1 MKDLPQVKNG
11 YKRYSLSL
19 TGENS
24 HIFDLQ
30 AGQGSLSIG
39 TKGISEGKYDI
50 WVEPGDTIN
59 WDAFNECFTYYG
71 ERQKKEHPFGDWPRW
86 IYYSGMDT
94 GFIEWTSKRKT
105 EGFHWTPTKDVSVD
119 MENVVISERTINLKQ
134 HVKMTVGPKVR
145 MLVLEG
151 NPENAEVKT
160 CGKAPELVFALKDY
174 ENPDNIYRIPDFKE
188 LQDTAFVGIESS
200 PVGDVFDCESLRQF
214 KHVKTLNIWGN
225 VKNTSVLSE
234 LTELE
239 NIGMRYVPDMSGFPD
254 VRSWKNLDRFIGWNI
269 EETAGKDL
277 RKQLKALEKEKELDY
292 QISQLRSKT
301 WFATEYDNPFKN
313 WEGTKGRKASKL
325 YKDYLKEIKKVP
337 DEASVRDNIIRFT
350 EAFNA
355 FDDLDTVERE
365 DTYDAVRRLIMA
377 SPFEID
383 ENIWLEWFDG
393 TRDF

>member
-1 MKDLPQVKNG
+1 
-11 YKRYSLSL
+11 
-19 TGENS
+19 
-24 HIFDLQ
+24 
-30 AGQGSLSIG
+30 
-39 TKGISEGKYDI
+39 
-50 WVEPGDTIN
+50 
-59 WDAFNECFTYYG
+59 
-71 ERQKKEHPFGDWPRW
+71 
-86 IYYSGMDT
+86 
-94 GFIEWTSKRKT
+94 
-105 EGFHWTPTKDVSVD
+105 
-119 MENVVISERTINLKQ
+119 
-134 HVKMTVGPKVR
+134 
-145 MLVLEG
+145 
-151 NPENAEVKT
+151 
-160 CGKAPELVFALKDY
+160 
-174 ENPDNIYRIPDFKE
+174 
-188 LQDTAFVGIESS
+188 
-200 PVGDVFDCESLRQF
+200 
-214 KHVKTLNIWGN
+214 
-225 VKNTSVLSE
+225 
-234 LTELE
+234 
-239 NIGMRYVPDMSGFPD
+239 MSGFPD

>member
-1 MKDLPQVKNG
+1 MKDLPEVKNG

-30 AGQGSLSIG
+30 IGQGSLSIG

-94 GFIEWTSKRKT
+94 GFIEWTAKRKT
-105 EGFHWTPTKDVSVD
+105 ESFHWTPTKEVSVD
-119 MENVVISERTINLKQ
+119 MENVVISELTLNLKH
-134 HVKMTVGPKVR
+134 HVKITVGPKVR

-160 CGKAPELVFALKDY
+160 CGKAPELVFVLKDY

-225 VKNTSVLSE
+225 VKKTSILSE

-239 NIGMRYVPDMSGFPD
+239 SIGMRYVPDMSGFPD

-337 DEASVRDNIIRFT
+337 DEATVKDSIIRFT
-350 EAFNA
+350 EAFNT

-377 SPFEID
+377 SPIEID
-383 ENIWLEWFDG
+383 ENIWLEWFDS